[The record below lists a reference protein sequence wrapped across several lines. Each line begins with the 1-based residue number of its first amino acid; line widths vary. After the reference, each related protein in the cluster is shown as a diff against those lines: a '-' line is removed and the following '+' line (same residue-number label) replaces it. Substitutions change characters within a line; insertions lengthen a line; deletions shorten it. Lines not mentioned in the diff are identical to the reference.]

1 MSGKRYLPRI
11 ERRAGEGKLKTSGP
25 SIQRWFGHV
34 KRVDKIGVPKVN
46 IDEIGKRFT
55 AKCWRDFETLNKGT
69 IVCEDEK

>member
-1 MSGKRYLPRI
+1 M
-11 ERRAGEGKLKTSGP
+11 
-25 SIQRWFGHV
+25 

-55 AKCWRDFETLNKGT
+55 AKCRRGDFETLIKGT